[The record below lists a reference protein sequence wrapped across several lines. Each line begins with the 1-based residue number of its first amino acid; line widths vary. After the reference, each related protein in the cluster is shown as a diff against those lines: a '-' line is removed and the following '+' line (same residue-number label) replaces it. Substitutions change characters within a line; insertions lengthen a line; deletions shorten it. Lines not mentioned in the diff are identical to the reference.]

1 MKNNTAPRRAC
12 TFCVTVLSS
21 ILIHQYHP
29 QPLVLILMMGT
40 VSQRLLPI
48 SDAAPALA
56 PPAAAFF
63 YNRNK
68 KRRSRN
74 NNNNE
79 DYIRPEFVAEALQKN
94 HDLYYFGL
102 GSNML
107 RSKLENRGIN
117 GTKIEVI
124 SFEPAVVP
132 NYRLAFNLQG
142 LPPLEPGMGSLEPIP
157 AIPPSPSTTITASS
171 TPSLSSSSHTDNNN
185 NHHHRLDYDSAAV
198 AASTTSLLE
207 YEHQECHGALV
218 KLTAENYVKVMAS
231 EGVKGDNDPNQ
242 GYEEIIVDAYPYSTY
257 DDDDIKKQHRPRDP
271 VKAVALRARKHVRL
285 NHDPSPSLRYMT
297 ILRMGAKELNLL
309 PSYQNFLE
317 QHPVQKPLSPRYKN
331 YVIYN
336 LVCMTSLLNRRRQK
350 SGGGGPPQRSFLS
363 KFQTRLLFLVYVPSS
378 DPSLLKCR
386 LSELL
391 TTAILF
397 PGSSLGYSY
406 CTIVKLITGH
416 PVPVLTRMM
425 QFLAPA
431 PAPAQEDSDS
441 NSNSNSDS
449 DSQK

>member
-1 MKNNTAPRRAC
+1 
-12 TFCVTVLSS
+12 
-21 ILIHQYHP
+21 
-29 QPLVLILMMGT
+29 
-40 VSQRLLPI
+40 
-48 SDAAPALA
+48 
-56 PPAAAFF
+56 
-63 YNRNK
+63 
-68 KRRSRN
+68 
-74 NNNNE
+74 
-79 DYIRPEFVAEALQKN
+79 
-94 HDLYYFGL
+94 
-102 GSNML
+102 ML

-157 AIPPSPSTTITASS
+157 AIPPPPITTTASS
-171 TPSLSSSSHTDNNN
+171 TPSLSLSSPTDNNN
-185 NHHHRLDYDSAAV
+185 QRLDYDSTDSAVAV

-285 NHDPSPSLRYMT
+285 KTDPSPSLRYMT
-297 ILRMGAKELNLL
+297 ILRMGAQELHLL
-309 PSYQNFLE
+309 PSYQKFLA

-336 LVCMTSLLNRRRQK
+336 LVCMTSLLNRRRHK

-363 KFQTRLLFLVYVPSS
+363 KLQTRLLFLVYVPSS

-406 CTIVKLITGH
+406 CTIAKLITGH
-416 PVPVLTRMM
+416 PVPALTRMM

-431 PAPAQEDSDS
+431 PAQEDSDS
-441 NSNSNSDS
+441 NTNSNSDL

>member
-1 MKNNTAPRRAC
+1 MTNNTAPRRAC

-79 DYIRPEFVAEALQKN
+79 EYIRPEFVAEALQKN

-157 AIPPSPSTTITASS
+157 ALPPSPSTTTTASS

-285 NHDPSPSLRYMT
+285 KTDPSPSLRYMT
-297 ILRMGAKELNLL
+297 ILRLGAKELNLL
-309 PSYQNFLE
+309 PSYQQFLD

-331 YVIYN
+331 YVVYN

-363 KFQTRLLFLVYVPSS
+363 KLQTRLLFLVYVPSS

-406 CTIVKLITGH
+406 CTIAKLITGH
-416 PVPVLTRMM
+416 PVPALTRMM

-431 PAPAQEDSDS
+431 PAQEDSDY
-441 NSNSNSDS
+441 NTNSNSDS